1 MPPPPSTHMSQQWD
15 ELYGC
20 FGKAVNCL
28 LFVSWVAG
36 SRQQAGIN
44 KAGEPACQNVRCD
57 ALFREPDKISKVAAI
72 PKHYIPDDNQTP
84 VVSEHLECQIDRA
97 AGATL
102 SFHSVIPT
110 PVYCMHITMRPIAMT
125 PLALC
130 KLTIIG
136 ILRGSVSQQRGIFL
150 APLACCKWYGRLT
163 NSTYDRSTGLGLHP
177 RISAAVFKEKIQ

>member
-1 MPPPPSTHMSQQWD
+1 VPPPPSTHMSQQRD

-44 KAGEPACQNVRCD
+44 KAAEPACQNVRCD
-57 ALFREPDKISKVAAI
+57 ALFREPDKISEVAAI
-72 PKHYIPDDNQTP
+72 PKHSIPDDDQTP
-84 VVSEHLECQIDRA
+84 AVSEHLECQIDRA

-110 PVYCMHITMRPIAMT
+110 PLYCMHITMRPIDDTTCTMQVGDNRDLEGSNERVPWTKTSECNTTCVWQQRRVFLT
-125 PLALC
+125 PLAY
-130 KLTIIG
+130 
-136 ILRGSVSQQRGIFL
+136 
-150 APLACCKWYGRLT
+150 CKW
-163 NSTYDRSTGLGLHP
+163 
-177 RISAAVFKEKIQ
+177 

>member
-1 MPPPPSTHMSQQWD
+1 MPSPPSTHMSQQRD

-20 FGKAVNCL
+20 LGKAVNCL

-72 PKHYIPDDNQTP
+72 PKHYIPDDDQTP
-84 VVSEHLECQIDRA
+84 AVSEHLECQIDRA

-102 SFHSVIPT
+102 SFHSVIST
-110 PVYCMHITMRPIAMT
+110 SCVLHAYYDEAYHDDTTCTMQVDDN
-125 PLALC
+125 LALE
-130 KLTIIG
+130 
-136 ILRGSVSQQRGIFL
+136 GS
-150 APLACCKWYGRLT
+150 
-163 NSTYDRSTGLGLHP
+163 N
-177 RISAAVFKEKIQ
+177 

>member
-1 MPPPPSTHMSQQWD
+1 MPPPPSTHMSQQRD

-44 KAGEPACQNVRCD
+44 KAAEPACQNVRCD
-57 ALFREPDKISKVAAI
+57 ALFREPDKISEVAAI
-72 PKHYIPDDNQTP
+72 PKHSIPDDDQTP
-84 VVSEHLECQIDRA
+84 AVSEHLECQIDRA

-110 PVYCMHITMRPIAMT
+110 PLYCMHITMRPIAMT

-130 KLTIIG
+130 KLAIIG
-136 ILRGSVSQQRGIFL
+136 ILRAAMRECPGRRRPNAI
-150 APLACCKWYGRLT
+150 PL
-163 NSTYDRSTGLGLHP
+163 
-177 RISAAVFKEKIQ
+177 VFGNNVVYF